1 MTIESIPHP
10 AINPPEPQAAT
21 LWDTLDTMTPAD
33 RRQAVKDV
41 LAKVPVVELVDVLI
55 ENVEFEDLVDL
66 FEQELE
72 TEIG

>member
-1 MTIESIPHP
+1 MTIETIPHP
-10 AINPPEPQAAT
+10 AINPPEPQTAT
-21 LWDTLDTMTPAD
+21 LWNTLGTMALAD

-41 LAKVPVVELVDVLI
+41 LAKVPVVELVDVLL

-72 TEIG
+72 VEIG